1 MVGRFKL
8 VFLIGVNMKKI
19 LFFSMIFVV
28 SAVVFILLNNFH
40 EVGAVYTPQEG
51 DLIKVDGSSA
61 IYKIDA
67 NNKRRLFVNAVT
79 FWTYYTGSWGD
90 LKYYNEDIN
99 VITISQND
107 FNNIIS
113 GNHITIRPGRKLIK
127 FENSPK
133 VYIVYD
139 NAKIKHLNDDDA
151 RSIYGPDWPNKVVTI
166 QNGFE
171 LDYELNNDGFV
182 DGDNDGVGDNDELN
196 IYGTNPN
203 NSDSDGDGYSDGV
216 ELTNGYNPNGSGK
229 IENLQRVDNQGGC
242 TENWSCNN
250 WSTCANNSQSR
261 TCTDSNTCGT
271 TINKP
276 ATNQS
281 CSVQTCTEN
290 WSCNNWSTC
299 ANNSQ
304 SRTCTDSNTCGTT
317 INKPATNQSCS
328 VQTCTENWNCN
339 VWSTCANNSQ
349 SRTCTD
355 SNTCGTTINKPAT
368 NQSCTTPVTF
378 DSPFGAH
385 GETDASGISSAQ
397 FYQELAGMGVKYK
410 RNAGAE
416 SLSWDAIDGNL
427 DETYYWNIFDSNLS
441 LFESNGITPMIT
453 IKSLNQADKE
463 TAVNC
468 PNKEINQNPCN
479 WTKYENFLAAS
490 IQRYKNRI
498 KYWQIENEVSGIY
511 YGGTEADYAELLGR
525 SYNIIKANCPDCQ
538 VLIAGMP
545 NVVLGQ
551 HAYNYYNSVLSEV
564 KKRPGCSNGCF
575 DIFDVH
581 INGYRSVGQNY
592 SDAVSLL
599 ASHGLAKTI
608 WSTEF
613 GPLNNHLDSR
623 DTIEEDL
630 IKSYMVALKTGFKK
644 LFWRISE
651 CPSCIISQGQKTNSY
666 YAYKTLIS
674 KLEGFN
680 SVSKL
685 TDTQYKINFSNKNP
699 VYVLWC
705 DSASCQITTE
715 IQGTVRVI
723 DYRGTTTNKNAGGI
737 ILTKSPVFVE
747 E

>member
-250 WSTCANNSQSR
+250 
-261 TCTDSNTCGT
+261 
-271 TINKP
+271 
-276 ATNQS
+276 
-281 CSVQTCTEN
+281 
-290 WSCNNWSTC
+290 
-299 ANNSQ
+299 
-304 SRTCTDSNTCGTT
+304 
-317 INKPATNQSCS
+317 
-328 VQTCTENWNCN
+328 
-339 VWSTCANNSQ
+339 WSTCANNSQ

-737 ILTKSPVFVE
+737 ILTKGPVFVE